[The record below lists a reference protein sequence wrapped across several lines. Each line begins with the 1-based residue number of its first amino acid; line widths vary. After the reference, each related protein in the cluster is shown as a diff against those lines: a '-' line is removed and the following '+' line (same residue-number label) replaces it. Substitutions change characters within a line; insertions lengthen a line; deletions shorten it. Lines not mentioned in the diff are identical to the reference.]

1 MNDDLVVKDLI
12 KNEIRL
18 RIDDDATQAPAALR
32 LSSVRVLQ
40 EQEADSL
47 QAGLNAPRGLRGALG
62 HIVKNLGKFG
72 DGRGSIA

>member
-12 KNEIRL
+12 KNEIRV
-18 RIDDDATQAPAALR
+18 RIDDDATQAPSALR

-47 QAGLNAPRGLRGALG
+47 QAGLNAPGGLRGALG
-62 HIVKNLGKFG
+62 DIVKNLGKLG
-72 DGRGSIA
+72 DGRRSIA